1 MKNAFVILVC
11 SFAALVCTNVS
22 LSYAHTATDAYDE
35 ILKKSALI
43 TSLQIQSNL
52 QSLKEKDFLT
62 SISLEDIKRDV
73 EWLNQ
78 INTTLQLNGLESH
91 HHGDNPCS
99 TFIFMDGL
107 NNY

>member
-1 MKNAFVILVC
+1 MKNTFVILVC
-11 SFAALVCTNVS
+11 SIVALACTNV
-22 LSYAHTATDAYDE
+22 LSVQAHNATDAYDE
-35 ILKKSALI
+35 ILKQSALI

-62 SISLEDIKRDV
+62 SVSLEDIKTDV

-107 NNY
+107 NDY